1 MKLLHLTAGYTG
13 KPVIK
18 HLTLDIQPGEWIFLI
33 GASGS
38 GKSTFLQTVF
48 GNLKPLHGSVIDDN
62 GRDVYQLSPTKLR
75 THRRTCG
82 MIFQDYKLIEYKT
95 VAENIAYAM
104 EMCSYGKS
112 VIQKRVPELLEYV
125 GLTDKKDAFPKHL
138 SGGEAQR
145 VAIARALI
153 HSPKMILA
161 DEPTGNLD
169 HKNVMNIIDLLK
181 TINAQG
187 TTVLFATHDLELL
200 RHVPG
205 AKVLDIRK
213 LG

>member
-1 MKLLHLTAGYTG
+1 MKLLHLTAGYTA

-18 HLTLDIQPGEWIFLI
+18 HLSLDIHPGEWIFLI

-38 GKSTFLQTVF
+38 GKSTFLQTIF
-48 GNLKPLHGSVIDDN
+48 GNLEPLQGSVIDDN
-62 GRDVYQLSPTKLR
+62 GRDIYQLSPSQLR
-75 THRRTCG
+75 AHRRTCG

-95 VAENIAYAM
+95 VSENIAYAM

-112 VIQKRVPELLEYV
+112 TIQKRVPELLEYV
-125 GLTDKKDAFPKHL
+125 GLMDKKDTFPKHL

-153 HSPKMILA
+153 HNPKMILA

-169 HKNVMNIIDLLK
+169 YKNVMNIIDLLK

-187 TTVLFATHDLELL
+187 TTVIFATHDLELL
-200 RHVPG
+200 QQVPK

>member
-1 MKLLHLTAGYTG
+1 
-13 KPVIK
+13 
-18 HLTLDIQPGEWIFLI
+18 
-33 GASGS
+33 
-38 GKSTFLQTVF
+38 
-48 GNLKPLHGSVIDDN
+48 
-62 GRDVYQLSPTKLR
+62 
-75 THRRTCG
+75 

-95 VAENIAYAM
+95 VTENIAYAM

-112 VIQKRVPELLEYV
+112 AIKQRVPELLAYV
-125 GLTDKKDAFPKHL
+125 GLEDKKDTFPKHL

-153 HSPKMILA
+153 HNPKMILA

-169 HKNVMNIIDLLK
+169 HKNVMNIIELLK

-187 TTVLFATHDLELL
+187 TTVIFATHDLELL

>member
-18 HLTLDIQPGEWIFLI
+18 HLTLDIHPGEWIFLI
-33 GASGS
+33 GTSGS
-38 GKSTFLQTVF
+38 GKSTFLQTIF
-48 GNLKPLHGSVIDDN
+48 GNLKPLHGSLIDDN
-62 GRDVYQLSPTKLR
+62 GRDIYQLNPSQLR
-75 THRRTCG
+75 AHRRTCG

-125 GLTDKKDAFPKHL
+125 GLTDKKDTFPKHL